1 MEQTGIWYGGDYYPE
16 QWLDS
21 PEILEKDMEYMKRMG
36 INTVTLGV
44 FSWSF
49 LEPYEGSYR
58 LTWLKETVDRLY
70 ENGIFTIMATPS
82 AARPK
87 WLSDRYPE
95 VLRVD
100 EARKRHLFGGRHN
113 HCYTSL
119 IYRQKV
125 RAINRELAKEFKTHP
140 GVIMWH
146 ISNEYGGECHCS
158 LCQEAFRAWLKRRY
172 DSIEELNRKWCTAFW
187 SHTYQSFE
195 QIESPSSIGESM
207 LHGLNLD
214 WLRFVTDQTAD
225 FAKAEVAA
233 LREAGAMQ
241 PSTVNLMYDYK
252 GLNYEKLSKVVDVVS
267 WDSYPLWHK
276 EKEIITARDNGMQH
290 DFMRCLK
297 KKPFLMMETSPSATN
312 WQGVS
317 KLKRPGLLKLAGL
330 QAIAHG
336 SDSVLYFQIRQS
348 RGGSEKFHG
357 AVIDH
362 YGGSDTRVWKECA
375 SLKRELD
382 SLEEVFTT
390 VVPSKAAVIYDTEN
404 RWALLDAQ
412 GPRNRGL
419 YYHSVCIKIYSAIKK
434 LGINVDVIPMNQSL
448 EAYDLV
454 VAPMLYLFQNDIE
467 GRINKYVKNGGQFL
481 TTYWSGIVDET
492 DRCFLG
498 GTPHGLMEVFG
509 LRSMELD
516 ALYEGELN
524 HMVPLNGQ
532 GKRYE
537 CRNLCDLVT
546 LDTAEALFVYD
557 EEFYKGYP
565 AFTKNSWGSGTA
577 YYVCSD
583 ADEEFY
589 SDFFQNLVNQGVL
602 KPIIKGRIP
611 EVLEVTSRE
620 SEEYEY
626 VFVQNFSDRETLL
639 DPVTGSEL
647 KKGTLLSGTITKDGG
662 INGYDTLVLKRTIKA
677 CGS

>member
-16 QWLDS
+16 QWLDL
-21 PEILEKDMEYMKRMG
+21 PEILEKDIEYMKMMG

-49 LEPYEGSYR
+49 LEPYEGSYH
-58 LTWLKETVDRLY
+58 LNWLKESVDRLY

-100 EARKRHLFGGRHN
+100 EKRKRHLFGGRHN
-113 HCYTSL
+113 HCYTSP

-125 RAINRELAKEFKTHP
+125 RAVNRELGREFKSHP

-187 SHTYQSFE
+187 SHSYQSFE

-276 EKEIITARDNGMQH
+276 EKEIITARDNGLQH
-290 DFMRCLK
+290 DFMRSIK
-297 KKPFLMMETSPSATN
+297 KKPFLMMESSPSATN

-317 KLKRPGLLKLAGL
+317 KLKRPGLLQLAGL

-362 YGGSDTRVWKECA
+362 YGGSDTRVWRECA
-375 SLKRELD
+375 SLGRELD
-382 SLEEVFTT
+382 SLREISGTFVS
-390 VVPSKAAVIYDTEN
+390 SKAALIYDTEN
-404 RWALLDAQ
+404 QWALLDAQ
-412 GPRNRGL
+412 GPRNKGL
-419 YYHSVCIKIYSAIKK
+419 YYHEVCTKIYSSIRK
-434 LGINVDVIPMNQSL
+434 LGINVDVISMDQSL
-448 EAYDLV
+448 ECYDLV
-454 VAPMLYLFQNDIE
+454 VAPMLYLFQTGIE
-467 GRINKYVKNGGQFL
+467 GRINEFVKNGGQFL
-481 TTYWSGIVDET
+481 TTYWSGIVNET
-492 DRCFLG
+492 DLCFLG
-498 GTPHGLMEVFG
+498 GTPHGLMEVLG

-516 ALYEGELN
+516 ALYEGECN
-524 HMVPLNGQ
+524 HMVPFHGQ
-532 GKRYE
+532 GKQFK
-537 CRNLCDLVT
+537 CHNLCDLIS
-546 LDTAEALFVYD
+546 LDTAEALFVYGED
-557 EEFYKGYP
+557 FYKGYP
-565 AFTKNSWGSGTA
+565 AFTRNYWGSGTA

-589 SDFFQNLVNQGVL
+589 DDFFESLVDQGVL

-611 EVLEVTSRE
+611 EVIEVTSRK

-626 VFVQNFSDRETLL
+626 VFLQNFSDREIHL
-639 DPVTGSEL
+639 DPVTVSEL
-647 KKGTLLSGTITKDGG
+647 KKETLLLGSITKDGG
-662 INGYDTLVLKRTIKA
+662 LNGYDTLVLKRIIKA